1 MKEAIDKGVLC
12 RYYYYPHL
20 VKLTANEM
28 NEYAEL
34 SIKLA
39 KFFNTLIPQHFDLTL
54 FISS

>member
-39 KFFNTLIPQHFDLTL
+39 K
-54 FISS
+54 